1 MDTQYTMVKLD
12 RQELEYLLAQMKRA
26 EGFCANARPASH
38 GIHAADEVYEEPT
51 NFYSGASGY
60 AGATLRSA
68 IQTLESAL

>member
-1 MDTQYTMVKLD
+1 MDTRYTMVQLD
-12 RQELEYLLAQMKRA
+12 RRTLDLLLVQMRRA
-26 EGFCANARPASH
+26 EGYCTNARPASYH
-38 GIHAADEVYEEPT
+38 NVLEEVNEEPT